1 MDFIDHHKCDRL
13 HIASV
18 LPISADTIPL
28 LRGGDQYISF
38 LEGLNVR
45 SDITCQFQY
54 DLTKRS
60 LLKSLLP
67 VYDSFLGKCLEWSN
81 IDDLRF
87 RRILKHT
94 EHGQLRH
101 DGLAGTCWG
110 SDQDIRICMEQGV
123 EDLGLDWV
131 EEFDILFQI
140 ELLEFLITQAR
151 DMHGPEVEQ
160 LGVRVV
166 LIRDLDL

>member
-1 MDFIDHHKCDRL
+1 MDFIDHHEGHLL
-13 HIASV
+13 HVASV
-18 LPISADTIPL
+18 LPISTDTVPL
-28 LRGGDQYISF
+28 LRGCDQDISF
-38 LEGLNVR
+38 LEGLYVR
-45 SDITCQFQY
+45 RDITCQLQY

-60 LLKSLLP
+60 LFKTLLP
-67 VYDSFLGKCLEWSN
+67 VNDSFLGKCLEWGN

-87 RRILKHT
+87 RCILKHT

-101 DGLAGTCWG
+101 DGLAGTRGG
-110 SDQDIRICMEQGV
+110 SNKDIGICMEEGV

-140 ELLEFLITQAR
+140 ELLEFLITQGR
-151 DMHGPEVEQ
+151 YVHGPEVEQ